1 MRRRWRLDAEGGR
14 SSDGRYV
21 VWAGGVLSRPL
32 VPKLPG
38 LDPFQG
44 DIFHATEWNDRISLD
59 GKAVAVD
66 GAGATAIQVVPY

>member
-1 MRRRWRLDAEGGR
+1 M
-14 SSDGRYV
+14 
-21 VWAGGVLSRPL
+21 LSRPL